1 MHSFLF
7 RMPLVINLRK
17 ILPTKS
23 CLPPCGYRSNES
35 NAPTYTWIHGRGSF
49 TSRHNRRSR
58 DRSHWQKTQAL
69 RGSRARHGRARTRA
83 RHGTRACLRRG
94 STRLRWR
101 TDAAARSRDRRS
113 HGPAPTHDSLRRND
127 ETAGYARALCVAASR
142 ISPTLRDISRLRGEQ
157 TRHASPS
164 NTVMRLKRI

>member
-49 TSRHNRRSR
+49 TSRHSHRSR

-69 RGSRARHGRARTRA
+69 RGSRARHGAGTDTGTARGRV
-83 RHGTRACLRRG
+83 C
-94 STRLRWR
+94 
-101 TDAAARSRDRRS
+101 DAAARGSGDARTQRRA
-113 HGPAPTHDSLRRND
+113 HGTGARTDQRRHTTASVAMTKRPGTRARSASQPPESPRPSAISHDSGVNKP
-127 ETAGYARALCVAASR
+127 A
-142 ISPTLRDISRLRGEQ
+142 TLLLLTQWWG
-157 TRHASPS
+157 
-164 NTVMRLKRI
+164 

>member
-49 TSRHNRRSR
+49 TSRHSHRSR

-69 RGSRARHGRARTRA
+69 RGSRARHGAGTDTGTARHEGVFATRQHAAQVTHGRSGALTGQALARTSA
-83 RHGTRACLRRG
+83 DTRQPP
-94 STRLRWR
+94 SQWR
-101 TDAAARSRDRRS
+101 NGRVR
-113 HGPAPTHDSLRRND
+113 
-127 ETAGYARALCVAASR
+127 ARALRRSLPNLPDPPR
-142 ISPTLRDISRLRGEQ
+142 YLTTPGWTNPPRFSF
-157 TRHASPS
+157 
-164 NTVMRLKRI
+164 